1 MSVVSGDFYY
11 SNTLFT
17 VDKIF
22 TNNNGEPGHIHGS
35 YWLGIEQK
43 ASTFVLNLGCQLRFE
58 GIQLVNTHNSG
69 WRDRSTKRFR

>member
-1 MSVVSGDFYY
+1 VVSGDFYY
-11 SNTLFT
+11 DNILFT

-35 YWLGIEQK
+35 YWLGNEQM
-43 ASTFVLNLGCQLRFE
+43 ASTFVLNLGCKLRFE

-69 WRDRSTKRFR
+69 WRDRSTKRLR